1 MRTRKK
7 SKPYGFGV
15 WGMWFHRVVA
25 VCLNNALRQKS
36 VVVHGVLHGMMGSK
50 ERVFG
55 DLDSARG
62 NFKLFGLIY

>member
-1 MRTRKK
+1 
-7 SKPYGFGV
+7 
-15 WGMWFHRVVA
+15 MWFHRVVA

-50 ERVFG
+50 ESVFG